1 MGLFFGR
8 SAAHP
13 AVRATRGV
21 FSRAAVPVRGALR
34 ELIA

>member
-8 SAAHP
+8 GAAHP
-13 AVRATRGV
+13 AVRATRSI
-21 FSRAAVPVRGALR
+21 FSRAAVPGAGALR